1 MITHGS
7 DARQNEWSEWL
18 EVLVGKAQI
27 SLGCPYLCRT
37 LKERAEEEEHL
48 EALRRAQGPGYVRVG
63 CWNGDISGPGIRIAR
78 QRAC

>member
-7 DARQNEWSEWL
+7 DARQNERSEWL
-18 EVLVGKAQI
+18 EVLVGKDQI

-48 EALRRAQGPGYVRVG
+48 ETLRRAQVM
-63 CWNGDISGPGIRIAR
+63 
-78 QRAC
+78 